1 MAKRISRTKFKTEA
15 EEAAWWFENRK
26 MISRDLAAA
35 AKAGTLK
42 VLDRETILRRTK
54 SPSSKVIT
62 IRLPVSDIDWARAQ
76 AEARGLPYQTYMK
89 SLLHQAL
96 ARNARVG

>member
-1 MAKRISRTKFKTEA
+1 MAKRIFRKKFKTEA

-35 AKAGTLK
+35 AKSGALK
-42 VLDRETILRRTK
+42 VLDRKTILNRVK
-54 SPSSKVIT
+54 AASSKVVT
-62 IRLPVSDIDWARAQ
+62 IRLPVSDIDWAREQ
-76 AEARGLPYQTYMK
+76 AGQRGLPYQTYMK

-96 ARNARVG
+96 AKNAKAS